1 MKDGDARVNA
11 ACAHLANE
19 RVRACMSAVAE
30 EIERSEGETI
40 YGRREDASATR
51 NDTRERARLTRELE
65 KERAQ
70 RSELENAAEM
80 REVTWAKEREDFV
93 SKINDAETCRAE
105 AEAETFR
112 LRDEIERIE
121 TVIRQEEGVVRL
133 RLEAE
138 HEVRVGRLATEL
150 DRVRGEL
157 ENCAEELRRERERDS
172 ATVHE
177 LDRVRDELIGR
188 LREEMKTALAS
199 IDCVSEAVGA
209 VSKDLR
215 GETPAARRVSQCVP
229 SKRER
234 AFVVHVVFVANARDG
249 SPRRGVV
256 AFREREIERCARSAD
271 TGCPARRTVGAEEI

>member
-138 HEVRVGRLATEL
+138 HEVRVGR
-150 DRVRGEL
+150 
-157 ENCAEELRRERERDS
+157 
-172 ATVHE
+172 
-177 LDRVRDELIGR
+177 
-188 LREEMKTALAS
+188 
-199 IDCVSEAVGA
+199 
-209 VSKDLR
+209 
-215 GETPAARRVSQCVP
+215 
-229 SKRER
+229 
-234 AFVVHVVFVANARDG
+234 
-249 SPRRGVV
+249 
-256 AFREREIERCARSAD
+256 
-271 TGCPARRTVGAEEI
+271 

>member
-105 AEAETFR
+105 AEARRFDCETKLSALKRSF
-112 LRDEIERIE
+112 
-121 TVIRQEEGVVRL
+121 VR
-133 RLEAE
+133 
-138 HEVRVGRLATEL
+138 
-150 DRVRGEL
+150 
-157 ENCAEELRRERERDS
+157 RR
-172 ATVHE
+172 
-177 LDRVRDELIGR
+177 
-188 LREEMKTALAS
+188 AS
-199 IDCVSEAVGA
+199 FD
-209 VSKDLR
+209 
-215 GETPAARRVSQCVP
+215 
-229 SKRER
+229 
-234 AFVVHVVFVANARDG
+234 
-249 SPRRGVV
+249 
-256 AFREREIERCARSAD
+256 
-271 TGCPARRTVGAEEI
+271 